1 MMFLVSR
8 LAILSLTLCLGV
20 TATSGGGE
28 SFVNTVYF
36 TNWGIY
42 GRNFQPSELS
52 ADKLSHVLYAF
63 MRVEADGT
71 VRSGD
76 TYADIEK
83 HYPGDSWADDGTNA
97 YGCVK
102 QLYSLKRKNRKL
114 KVMLSIGGWTW
125 SSNFAAVASSDATR
139 TTFAR
144 TAVRL
149 MSDWGF
155 DGVDVDWEFPKNTK
169 EAGDLILLLQS
180 LRAELDSYATRYAP
194 DHHFLLSIAASAGP
208 AQYQVYEASQ
218 MKQLGEI
225 VDYINLMAYDFT
237 TGASHYSGHSANLLP
252 NPGQPNT
259 TPFST
264 KAAVEAYIQGGIP
277 PRKIVLG
284 MPLYGHSFKTV
295 GLGQPTSGVGSGHW
309 EPGLW
314 DYKDLPRQGATI
326 HYDQVADASY
336 SYDQSIQEFISYDTR
351 QAVSKKVAYIKSSK
365 LGGSMFWEA
374 SGDKNGSDSL
384 INTSFSGLT
393 TLDQTLNY
401 LSYPSSQYENIR
413 KGLDQP

>member
-1 MMFLVSR
+1 MMFLVNR
-8 LAILSLTLCLGV
+8 FAILSLALCLSV
-20 TATSGGGE
+20 TASQGGPE

-42 GRNFQPSELS
+42 GRNFQPSELPV
-52 ADKLSHVLYAF
+52 DKISHVLYAF
-63 MRVEADGT
+63 MRVETDGT

-83 HYPGDSWADDGTNA
+83 HYPGD
-97 YGCVK
+97 C
-102 QLYSLKRKNRKL
+102 
-114 KVMLSIGGWTW
+114 
-125 SSNFAAVASSDATR
+125 SDATR
-139 TTFAR
+139 KTFAR

-155 DGVDVDWEFPKNTK
+155 DGVDVDWEYPQNTK
-169 EAGDLILLLQS
+169 EAGDLILLLQA
-180 LRAELDSYATRYAP
+180 LRAELDSYASRSAP

-208 AQYQVYEASQ
+208 TQYQAYQGSQ
-218 MKQLGEI
+218 MKQLGETL
-225 VDYINLMAYDFT
+225 DYLNLMAYDFT
-237 TGASHYSGHSANLLP
+237 TRESKYSGHSANLSP
-252 NPGQPNT
+252 NPERPNT
-259 TPFST
+259 TPFSGR
-264 KAAVEAYIQGGIP
+264 AAVDAYVRGGIP
-277 PRKIVLG
+277 SNKIVLG

-295 GLGQPTSGVGSGHW
+295 GLGLPTSGVGSGHW

-326 HYDQVADASY
+326 QYDQVADASY
-336 SYDQSIQEFISYDTR
+336 SYDQSIQELISYDTP
-351 QAVSKKVAYIKSSK
+351 QAVSKKVAYIKSSN

-384 INTSFSGLT
+384 INTSFRELKK
-393 TLDQTLNY
+393 LDQTLNY
-401 LSYPSSQYENIR
+401 LSYPNSQYGNIR